1 MSTLADSREIAEV
14 ADRARETGRFGIDT
28 EFMGEG
34 RYRSLLCVVQV
45 AVEQEDGESRVL
57 VVDALDDAV
66 DVTPLA
72 EILADP
78 AIEVVMHA
86 ARQDVPLLKRTWD
99 VPVTQLFDTQIAA
112 GFAGLRAQLGYDPLL
127 QEMLGVRL
135 RKSASF
141 TKWDRRPLTEEQVR
155 YAREDVLHLLQV
167 ATALEQRLDARG
179 RLEWA
184 REECRP
190 LEALSDV
197 REVDTVF
204 AKLPKI
210 NGLDPKVRAVAWE
223 LAAWREETAR
233 EADRPATSVLNDAA
247 LVEIAKRRPA
257 DQRDLE
263 QIRGI
268 NEGALRRRGKAIIAA
283 VAKGREREPI
293 PNTASRHIQPDSGDA
308 PLIAL
313 AEALVRTRATDA
325 ELAYELIAA
334 RADLQRIVTAV
345 RTGADAS
352 AGGVSDVRTLQGWR
366 RELVGDE
373 LLELLHGRRE
383 LRIGP
388 NLEVEVRAVTSEP
401 EPA

>member
-1 MSTLADSREIAEV
+1 MDALATSRDVEQV
-14 ADRARETGRFGIDT
+14 ADRARATGRFGIDT

-45 AVEQEDGESRVL
+45 AVEQEDGESRVI
-57 VVDALDDAV
+57 VVDALDDGV

-72 EILADP
+72 EIVADP

-99 VPVTQLFDTQIAA
+99 VPVTNLFDTQVAA

-141 TKWDRRPLTEEQVR
+141 TKWDRRPLTDEQVR

-167 ATALEQRLDARG
+167 ATKLQERLAARG

-190 LEALSDV
+190 LEELSDI
-197 REVDTVF
+197 RDVDTVF

-210 NGLDPKVRAVAWE
+210 NGLDPKVRAIAWE

-233 EADRPATSVLNDAA
+233 EADRPVTTVLNDAA
-247 LVEIAKRRPA
+247 LVEIAKRKPS

-263 QIRGI
+263 HIRGV
-268 NEGALRRRGKAIIAA
+268 NEGALRRRGKAILAA
-283 VAKGREREPI
+283 VQRGRERDPI
-293 PNTASRHIQPDSGDA
+293 PNTASRHVQPDAGDA

-313 AEALVRTRATDA
+313 AEALVRTRATEA

-345 RTGADAS
+345 RTGADTS
-352 AGGVSDVRTLQGWR
+352 ADAQADVRTLHGWR
-366 RELVGDE
+366 RELVGEE
-373 LLELLHGRRE
+373 LLELLRGRRE
-383 LRIGP
+383 LRVGP
-388 NLEVEVRAVTSEP
+388 GLVVEVHATDA
-401 EPA
+401 EPAA

>member
-1 MSTLADSREIAEV
+1 MDALATSRDIEEV

-45 AVEQEDGESRVL
+45 AVEQDDGESRVI
-57 VVDALDDAV
+57 VVDALDDGV

-72 EILADP
+72 EIVADP

-99 VPVTQLFDTQIAA
+99 VPVTNLFDTQVAA

-141 TKWDRRPLTEEQVR
+141 TKWDRRPLTDEQVR

-167 ATALEQRLDARG
+167 ATKLQERLAARG

-190 LEALSDV
+190 LQDISDI
-197 REVDTVF
+197 RDVDTVF
-204 AKLPKI
+204 AKLPKV
-210 NGLDPKVRAVAWE
+210 NGLDPKVRAIAWE

-233 EADRPATSVLNDAA
+233 EADRPVTTVLNDAG
-247 LVEIAKRRPA
+247 LVEIAKRKPS

-263 QIRGI
+263 HIRGV
-268 NEGALRRRGKAIIAA
+268 NEGALRRRGKAIVEA
-283 VAKGREREPI
+283 VQRGRECDPI
-293 PNTASRHIQPDSGDA
+293 PNTTSRHVQPDAGDA

-334 RADLQRIVTAV
+334 RADLQRIISAV
-345 RTGADAS
+345 RSGSDTS
-352 AGGVSDVRTLQGWR
+352 AAAQSDVRTLQGWR
-366 RELVGDE
+366 RALVGDE
-373 LLELLHGRRE
+373 LLELLRGGRE
-383 LRIGP
+383 LRVGAG
-388 NLEVEVRAVTSEP
+388 LVVEVRPVDAGPTT
-401 EPA
+401 

>member
-1 MSTLADSREIAEV
+1 MDDLATTSDIEEV
-14 ADRARETGRFGIDT
+14 ADAARASGRFGIDT

-45 AVEQEDGESRVL
+45 AVEDPDGEVRVI
-57 VVDALDDAV
+57 VVDALDADV

-99 VPVTQLFDTQIAA
+99 VPVTNLFDTQIAA

-141 TKWDRRPLTEEQVR
+141 TKWDRRPLTQEQVR

-167 ATALEQRLDARG
+167 ATKLQERLEGLG

-184 REECRP
+184 QEECRP
-190 LEALSDV
+190 LEAISDL
-197 REVDTVF
+197 REVETVF

-210 NGLDPKVRAVAWE
+210 NGLDPKVRAIAWE
-223 LAAWREETAR
+223 LAAWREDTAR
-233 EADRPATSVLNDAA
+233 EADRPVTTVLNDAA
-247 LVEIAKRRPA
+247 LVEIAKRKPA
-257 DQRDLE
+257 EQRDLE
-263 QIRGI
+263 QIRGL
-268 NEGALRRRGKAIIAA
+268 NEGALRRRGRSIIEA
-283 VAKGREREPI
+283 VKRGRERDPV
-293 PNTASRHIQPDSGDA
+293 PNTASRHIQPDAKDA

-313 AEALVRTRATDA
+313 AEALVRTRAMDA

-345 RTGADAS
+345 RIGADTGAEAQPDI
-352 AGGVSDVRTLQGWR
+352 RTLQGWR
-366 RELVGDE
+366 RELVGEE

-383 LRIGP
+383 LRVGAD
-388 NLEVEVRAVTSEP
+388 LGVEVRAQDATP
-401 EPA
+401 TT

>member
-1 MSTLADSREIAEV
+1 MDALATSRDVEDI
-14 ADRARETGRFGIDT
+14 ADRARATGRFGIDT

-45 AVEQEDGESRVL
+45 AVEQEDGEARVI
-57 VVDALDDAV
+57 VVDALDESV

-78 AIEVVMHA
+78 AVEVVMHA

-99 VPVTQLFDTQIAA
+99 VPVTNLFDTQVAA

-141 TKWDRRPLTEEQVR
+141 TKWDRRPLTDEQVR
-155 YAREDVLHLLQV
+155 YAREDVLHLLEV
-167 ATALEQRLDARG
+167 ATKLQERLPARG

-184 REECRP
+184 REECHP
-190 LEALSDV
+190 LQEISDIRDV
-197 REVDTVF
+197 GTVF

-210 NGLDPKVRAVAWE
+210 NGLDPKIRAIAWE

-233 EADRPATSVLNDAA
+233 ESDRPVTTVLNDTA
-247 LVEIAKRRPA
+247 LVEIAKRQPA
-257 DQRDLE
+257 DPRELE
-263 QIRGI
+263 HIRGV
-268 NEGALRRRGKAIIAA
+268 NEGALRRRGKAIVAA
-283 VAKGREREPI
+283 VQRGQERDPI
-293 PNTASRHIQPDSGDA
+293 ANTASRHVQPDAGDA

-325 ELAYELIAA
+325 KLAYELVAA

-345 RTGADAS
+345 RTSADMS
-352 AGGVSDVRTLQGWR
+352 AEAHPEVRTLQGWR
-366 RELVGDE
+366 RELVGEE

-383 LRIGP
+383 LRVGAG
-388 NLEVEVRAVTSEP
+388 LVVDVRETEA
-401 EPA
+401 EPAA

>member
-1 MSTLADSREIAEV
+1 MSVLADSREIAEV

-99 VPVTQLFDTQIAA
+99 VPVTQLFDTQVAA

-141 TKWDRRPLTEEQVR
+141 TKWDRRPLTEEQIR

-167 ATALEQRLDARG
+167 AAALEQRLEARG

-190 LEALSDV
+190 LEALSDI

-257 DQRDLE
+257 STRDLE
-263 QIRGI
+263 QIRGL

-283 VAKGREREPI
+283 VAQGRERDPI
-293 PNTASRHIQPDSGDA
+293 PNTASRHVQPDSGDA

-334 RADLQRIVTAV
+334 RADLQRIITAV
-345 RTGADAS
+345 RTGVDTDADAL
-352 AGGVSDVRTLQGWR
+352 GDVRTLLGWR
-366 RELVGDE
+366 RELVGEE

-388 NLEVEVRAVTSEP
+388 NLEVEVRAVTTEP

>member
-1 MSTLADSREIAEV
+1 MSVLADSREIAEV

-99 VPVTQLFDTQIAA
+99 VPVTQLFDTQVAA

-141 TKWDRRPLTEEQVR
+141 TKWDRRPLTEEQIR

-167 ATALEQRLDARG
+167 ATALEQRLEARG

-190 LEALSDV
+190 LEALSDI

-233 EADRPATSVLNDAA
+233 EADRPVTSVLNDAA

-257 DQRDLE
+257 STRDLE
-263 QIRGI
+263 QIRGL

-283 VAKGREREPI
+283 VAQGRERDPI
-293 PNTASRHIQPDSGDA
+293 PNTASRHVQPDSGDA

-334 RADLQRIVTAV
+334 RADLQRIITAV
-345 RTGADAS
+345 RTGVDTDADAL
-352 AGGVSDVRTLQGWR
+352 GDVRTLQGWR
-366 RELVGDE
+366 RELVGEE

-388 NLEVEVRAVTSEP
+388 NLEVEVRAVTTEP

>member
-1 MSTLADSREIAEV
+1 MDELATSRDVEEV
-14 ADRARETGRFGIDT
+14 ADAARATGRFGIDT

-45 AVEQEDGESRVL
+45 AVEQPDGEVRVI
-57 VVDALDDAV
+57 VVDALDDDV

-72 EILADP
+72 EILGDP

-99 VPVTQLFDTQIAA
+99 VPVTNLFDTQVAA

-167 ATALEQRLDARG
+167 ATKLQERLAERG

-190 LEALSDV
+190 LEEISDL
-197 REVDTVF
+197 RPVDTVF

-233 EADRPATSVLNDAA
+233 EGDRPVTTVLNDAA
-247 LVEIAKRRPA
+247 LVEIAKRRPT

-263 QIRGI
+263 QIRGL
-268 NEGALRRRGKAIIAA
+268 NEGALRRRGKAIVAA
-283 VAKGREREPI
+283 VQRGRERDPI
-293 PNTASRHIQPDSGDA
+293 PNTASRHIQPDGRDA

-313 AEALVRTRATDA
+313 AEALLRTRAMDA

-345 RTGADAS
+345 RTEQDTS
-352 AGGVSDVRTLQGWR
+352 AAAQPDVRTLQGWR
-366 RELVGDE
+366 RELVGEE

-383 LRIGP
+383 LRVGP
-388 NLEVEVRAVTSEP
+388 GLGVEVRSADA
-401 EPA
+401 EPAA

>member
-1 MSTLADSREIAEV
+1 MDALATSRDIEEV
-14 ADRARETGRFGIDT
+14 ADRAEETGRFGIDT

-45 AVEQEDGESRVL
+45 AVEQDDGESRVI
-57 VVDALDDAV
+57 VVDALDDGV

-72 EILADP
+72 EIVADP

-99 VPVTQLFDTQIAA
+99 VPVTNLFDTQVAA

-141 TKWDRRPLTEEQVR
+141 TKWDRRPLTDEQVR

-167 ATALEQRLDARG
+167 ATKLQERLAARG

-190 LEALSDV
+190 LQDISDI
-197 REVDTVF
+197 RDVDTVF
-204 AKLPKI
+204 AKLPKV
-210 NGLDPKVRAVAWE
+210 NGLDPQVRAIAWE

-233 EADRPATSVLNDAA
+233 EADRPVTTVLNDAG
-247 LVEIAKRRPA
+247 LVEIAKRKPS

-263 QIRGI
+263 HIRGV
-268 NEGALRRRGKAIIAA
+268 NEGALRRRGKAIVEA
-283 VAKGREREPI
+283 VQRGRERDPI
-293 PNTASRHIQPDSGDA
+293 PNTTSRHVQPDAGDA

-334 RADLQRIVTAV
+334 RADLQRIISAV
-345 RTGADAS
+345 RSGSDTS
-352 AGGVSDVRTLQGWR
+352 AAAQSDVRTLQGWR
-366 RELVGDE
+366 RALVGDE
-373 LLELLHGRRE
+373 LLELLRGGRE
-383 LRIGP
+383 LRVGAG
-388 NLEVEVRAVTSEP
+388 LVVEVRPVDAGPTT
-401 EPA
+401 

>member
-1 MSTLADSREIAEV
+1 MDALATSRDIEEV

-34 RYRSLLCVVQV
+34 RYRSLLCVAQV

-57 VVDALDDAV
+57 VVDALDDGV

-72 EILADP
+72 EIVADP

-99 VPVTQLFDTQIAA
+99 VPVTNLFDTQVAA

-141 TKWDRRPLTEEQVR
+141 TKWDRRPLTDEQVR

-167 ATALEQRLDARG
+167 ATKLQERLEARG

-190 LEALSDV
+190 LEEISDIRAV
-197 REVDTVF
+197 ETVF

-233 EADRPATSVLNDAA
+233 EADRPVTTVLNDAA

-257 DQRDLE
+257 EQRDLE
-263 QIRGI
+263 HIRGV
-268 NEGALRRRGKAIIAA
+268 NEGALRRRGKAILAA
-283 VAKGREREPI
+283 VQRGRERDPI
-293 PNTASRHIQPDSGDA
+293 PNTASRHVQPDPGDA

-313 AEALVRTRATDA
+313 AEALVRTRATEA

-345 RTGADAS
+345 RSGADTGADAQE
-352 AGGVSDVRTLQGWR
+352 DVRTLHGWR
-366 RELVGDE
+366 RELVGEE
-373 LLELLHGRRE
+373 LLELLSGRRE
-383 LRIGP
+383 LRVGP
-388 NLEVEVRAVTSEP
+388 GLAVEVRAADA
-401 EPA
+401 EPAA

>member
-1 MSTLADSREIAEV
+1 MDALATSRDVEEV
-14 ADRARETGRFGIDT
+14 ADRARATGRFGIDT

-45 AVEQEDGESRVL
+45 AVEQEDGESRVI
-57 VVDALDDAV
+57 VVDALDDGV

-72 EILADP
+72 EIVADP

-99 VPVTQLFDTQIAA
+99 VPVTNLFDTQVAA

-167 ATALEQRLDARG
+167 ATKLQERLAARG

-190 LEALSDV
+190 LEDISDI
-197 REVDTVF
+197 RDVDVVF

-210 NGLDPKVRAVAWE
+210 NGLDPKVRAIAWE

-233 EADRPATSVLNDAA
+233 EADRPVTTVLNDAA
-247 LVEIAKRRPA
+247 LVEIAKRKPS

-263 QIRGI
+263 HIRGL
-268 NEGALRRRGKAIIAA
+268 NEGALRRRGKAIVAA
-283 VAKGREREPI
+283 VQRGRERDQI
-293 PNTASRHIQPDSGDA
+293 PNTASRHVQPDAGDA

-345 RTGADAS
+345 RTGADTS
-352 AGGVSDVRTLQGWR
+352 AEAQSDVRTLHGWR
-366 RELVGDE
+366 RELVGEE
-373 LLELLHGRRE
+373 LLELLRGRRE
-383 LRIGP
+383 LRVGP
-388 NLEVEVRAVTSEP
+388 GLVVEVRAADA
-401 EPA
+401 EPAA

>member
-1 MSTLADSREIAEV
+1 MDDLATTSDIEEV
-14 ADRARETGRFGIDT
+14 ADAARAAGRFGIDT

-34 RYRSLLCVVQV
+34 RYRSQLCVVQV
-45 AVEQEDGESRVL
+45 AVEDPDGEVRVI
-57 VVDALDDAV
+57 VVDALDADV

-99 VPVTQLFDTQIAA
+99 VPVTNLFDTQIAA

-141 TKWDRRPLTEEQVR
+141 TKWDRRPLTEEQAR

-167 ATALEQRLDARG
+167 ATKLQERLEALG

-190 LEALSDV
+190 LEAISDL
-197 REVDTVF
+197 REVETVF

-210 NGLDPKVRAVAWE
+210 NGLDPKVRAIAWE
-223 LAAWREETAR
+223 LAAWREDTAR
-233 EADRPATSVLNDAA
+233 EADRPVTTVLNDAA
-247 LVEIAKRRPA
+247 LVEIAKRKPA
-257 DQRDLE
+257 EQRDLE
-263 QIRGI
+263 QIRGL
-268 NEGALRRRGKAIIAA
+268 NEGALRRRGRSIIEA
-283 VAKGREREPI
+283 VKRGRERDPV
-293 PNTASRHIQPDSGDA
+293 PNTASRHIQPDAKDA

-313 AEALVRTRATDA
+313 AEALVRTRAMDA

-345 RTGADAS
+345 RVGADTGAEAQPDI
-352 AGGVSDVRTLQGWR
+352 RTLQGWR
-366 RELVGDE
+366 RELVGEE

-383 LRIGP
+383 LRVGAD
-388 NLEVEVRAVTSEP
+388 LGVEVRAQDATP
-401 EPA
+401 TT

>member
-1 MSTLADSREIAEV
+1 MDALATSRDVEEV
-14 ADRARETGRFGIDT
+14 AAAARATGRFGIDT

-34 RYRSLLCVVQV
+34 RYRSQLCVVQV
-45 AVEQEDGESRVL
+45 SVEPPGEEDVRVI
-57 VVDALDDAV
+57 VVDALDADV

-72 EILADP
+72 EIVADP

-99 VPVTQLFDTQIAA
+99 VPVTNLFDTQVAA

-167 ATALEQRLDARG
+167 ATKLQERLDERG

-190 LEALSDV
+190 LEEISDL
-197 REVDTVF
+197 REVETVF

-233 EADRPATSVLNDAA
+233 EADRPVTTVLNDAA
-247 LVEIAKRRPA
+247 LVEIAKRRPSE
-257 DQRDLE
+257 QRDLE
-263 QIRGI
+263 HIRGL
-268 NEGALRRRGKAIIAA
+268 NEGALRRRGKAILAA
-283 VAKGREREPI
+283 VERGRERDPV
-293 PNTASRHIQPDSGDA
+293 PNTASRHIQPDARDA

-313 AEALVRTRATDA
+313 AEALVRTRAMDA

-334 RADLQRIVTAV
+334 RADLQRVVTAV
-345 RTGADAS
+345 RIGAETS
-352 AGGVSDVRTLQGWR
+352 AEAQPDVRTLQGWR
-366 RELVGDE
+366 RELVGEE

-383 LRIGP
+383 LRVGP
-388 NLEVEVRAVTSEP
+388 QLGVDVGVVDA
-401 EPA
+401 EPAT

>member
-1 MSTLADSREIAEV
+1 MDALATSLDVDEV
-14 ADRARETGRFGIDT
+14 AARARATGRFGIDT

-45 AVEQEDGESRVL
+45 VVEQDDGESRVI
-57 VVDALDDAV
+57 VVDALDDEV
-66 DVTPLA
+66 DITPLA
-72 EILADP
+72 EIVADP

-99 VPVTQLFDTQIAA
+99 VPVTNLFDTQVAA

-141 TKWDRRPLTEEQVR
+141 TKWDRRPLTDEQIR

-167 ATALEQRLDARG
+167 ATKLQERLRARG

-190 LEALSDV
+190 LEALSDI
-197 REVDTVF
+197 REIATVF

-210 NGLDPKVRAVAWE
+210 NGLDPKVRAIAWE
-223 LAAWREETAR
+223 LVAWREETAR
-233 EADRPATSVLNDAA
+233 EADRPVSTVLNDAA
-247 LVEIAKRRPA
+247 LVEIAKRRPTHP
-257 DQRDLE
+257 RDLE
-263 QIRGI
+263 HIRGV
-268 NEGALRRRGKAIIAA
+268 NEGALRRRGKAIIDA
-283 VAKGREREPI
+283 VQRGRARDPI
-293 PNTASRHIQPDSGDA
+293 PNAASRHVQPDAGDA

-313 AEALVRTRATDA
+313 AEALVRTRATEA

-345 RTGADAS
+345 RTGADTS
-352 AGGVSDVRTLQGWR
+352 ADAQTDVRTLHGWR
-366 RELVGDE
+366 RELVGEE

-383 LRIGP
+383 LRVGP
-388 NLEVEVRAVTSEP
+388 GLVVEVRATDA
-401 EPA
+401 EPAA

>member
-1 MSTLADSREIAEV
+1 MSALADSREIAEV

-167 ATALEQRLDARG
+167 ATALEQRLEARG

-190 LEALSDV
+190 LEALSDI

-223 LAAWREETAR
+223 LAAWREDTAR

-257 DQRDLE
+257 STKDLE
-263 QIRGI
+263 QIRGL

-283 VAKGREREPI
+283 VAQGRERDPI
-293 PNTASRHIQPDSGDA
+293 PNTASRHVQPDSGDA

-345 RTGADAS
+345 RTGADTDAD
-352 AGGVSDVRTLQGWR
+352 ALGDVRTLQGWR
-366 RELVGDE
+366 RELVGEE
-373 LLELLHGRRE
+373 LLALLHGRRE

>member
-1 MSTLADSREIAEV
+1 MSVLADSREIAEV

-99 VPVTQLFDTQIAA
+99 VPVTQLFDTQVAA

-141 TKWDRRPLTEEQVR
+141 TKWDRRPLTEEQIR

-167 ATALEQRLDARG
+167 ATALEQRLEARG

-190 LEALSDV
+190 LEALSDI

-257 DQRDLE
+257 STRDLE
-263 QIRGI
+263 QIRGL

-283 VAKGREREPI
+283 VAQGRERDPI
-293 PNTASRHIQPDSGDA
+293 PNTASRHVQPDSGDA

-334 RADLQRIVTAV
+334 RADLQRIITAV
-345 RTGADAS
+345 RTGVDTDADAL
-352 AGGVSDVRTLQGWR
+352 GDVRTLQGWR
-366 RELVGDE
+366 RELVGEE

-388 NLEVEVRAVTSEP
+388 NLEVEVRAVTTEP

>member
-1 MSTLADSREIAEV
+1 MDALATSSDIAEV
-14 ADRARETGRFGIDT
+14 AAAAKLSGRFGIDT

-45 AVEQEDGESRVL
+45 AVEIGDEVRVIVIDG
-57 VVDALDDAV
+57 LDQDV

-86 ARQDVPLLKRTWD
+86 ARQDIPLLKRSWD
-99 VPVTQLFDTQIAA
+99 IPVTNLFDTQVAA

-141 TKWDRRPLTEEQVR
+141 TKWDRRPLTEEQAS

-167 ATALEQRLDARG
+167 ATALQERLAERG

-190 LEALSDV
+190 LEQISDI
-197 REVDTVF
+197 RDTETVF

-210 NGLDPKVRAVAWE
+210 NGLDPKIRAVAFE
-223 LAAWREETAR
+223 LAAWREDTAR
-233 EADRPATSVLNDAA
+233 EGDRPATSVLNDAA

-257 DQRDLE
+257 GQRDLE
-263 QIRGI
+263 QIRGV
-268 NEGALRRRGKAIIAA
+268 NEGALRRRGKAIIEA
-283 VAKGREREPI
+283 VARGLERDPI
-293 PNTASRHIQPDSGDA
+293 PNTPSRHIQPDARDA

-313 AEALVRTRATDA
+313 AEALIRTRAMDA

-345 RTGADAS
+345 RTGADTS
-352 AGGVSDVRTLQGWR
+352 PEECGDVRTLQGWR
-366 RELVGDE
+366 REVVGEE
-373 LLELLHGRRE
+373 LLELLTGRRE
-383 LRIGP
+383 LSVGP
-388 NLEVEVRAVTSEP
+388 KLDVEVRTVDA

>member
-1 MSTLADSREIAEV
+1 MDALATSRDVEEV
-14 ADRARETGRFGIDT
+14 ADRARATGRFGIDT

-45 AVEQEDGESRVL
+45 AVEQEDGESRVI
-57 VVDALDDAV
+57 VVDALDDGV

-72 EILADP
+72 EIVADP

-99 VPVTQLFDTQIAA
+99 VPVTNLFDTQVAA

-167 ATALEQRLDARG
+167 ATKLQERLAARG

-190 LEALSDV
+190 LEDISDI
-197 REVDTVF
+197 RDVDVVF

-210 NGLDPKVRAVAWE
+210 NGLDPKVRAIAWE

-233 EADRPATSVLNDAA
+233 EADRPVTTVLNDAA
-247 LVEIAKRRPA
+247 LVEIAKRKPS

-263 QIRGI
+263 HIRGV
-268 NEGALRRRGKAIIAA
+268 NEGALRRRGKAIVAA
-283 VAKGREREPI
+283 VQRGRERDPI
-293 PNTASRHIQPDSGDA
+293 PNTASRHVQPDAGDA

-345 RTGADAS
+345 RTGADTS
-352 AGGVSDVRTLQGWR
+352 AEAQSDVRTLHGWR
-366 RELVGDE
+366 RELVGEE
-373 LLELLHGRRE
+373 LLELLRGRRE
-383 LRIGP
+383 LRVGP
-388 NLEVEVRAVTSEP
+388 GLVVEVRAADA
-401 EPA
+401 EPAA

>member
-1 MSTLADSREIAEV
+1 MSALADSREIAEV

-99 VPVTQLFDTQIAA
+99 VPVTQLFDTQVAA

-141 TKWDRRPLTEEQVR
+141 TKWDRRPLTEEQIR

-167 ATALEQRLDARG
+167 ATALEQRLEARG

-190 LEALSDV
+190 LEALSDI

-257 DQRDLE
+257 STRDLE
-263 QIRGI
+263 QIRGL

-283 VAKGREREPI
+283 VAQGRERDPI
-293 PNTASRHIQPDSGDA
+293 PNTASRHVQPDSGDA

-334 RADLQRIVTAV
+334 RADLQRIITAV
-345 RTGADAS
+345 RTGVDTDADAL
-352 AGGVSDVRTLQGWR
+352 GDVRTLQGWR
-366 RELVGDE
+366 RELVGEE

-388 NLEVEVRAVTSEP
+388 NLEVEVRAVTTEP

>member
-1 MSTLADSREIAEV
+1 MDALATSAEVEAV
-14 ADRARETGRFGIDT
+14 ADRARATGRFGIDT

-45 AVEQEDGESRVL
+45 AVEEDDGESRVI
-57 VVDALDDAV
+57 VVDALDPGV

-72 EILADP
+72 EIVADP

-99 VPVTQLFDTQIAA
+99 VPVTNLFDTQIAA

-141 TKWDRRPLTEEQVR
+141 TKWDRRPLTEEQVH

-167 ATALEQRLDARG
+167 ATKLQERLRASG

-190 LEALSDV
+190 LEAISDLRDV
-197 REVDTVF
+197 ETVF
-204 AKLPKI
+204 HKLPKI

-233 EADRPATSVLNDAA
+233 DADRPVTTVLNDAA

-257 DQRDLE
+257 EQRDLE
-263 QIRGI
+263 HIRGI
-268 NEGALRRRGKAIIAA
+268 NEGALRRRGKAILAA
-283 VAKGREREPI
+283 VQRGRERDPI
-293 PNTASRHIQPDSGDA
+293 PNTASRHVQPDPGDP

-313 AEALVRTRATDA
+313 AEALVRTRATEA

-334 RADLQRIVTAV
+334 RADLQRIVAAV
-345 RTGADAS
+345 RGGDDTGAEAQE
-352 AGGVSDVRTLQGWR
+352 DVRTLHGWR
-366 RELVGDE
+366 RELVGEE
-373 LLELLHGRRE
+373 LLELLRGRRE
-383 LRIGP
+383 LRVGP
-388 NLEVEVRAVTSEP
+388 GLVVEVRAADA
-401 EPA
+401 EPAA